1 MIYLMNYVFQI
12 KRRFESKSGQ
22 YDYRYKLIENINKA
36 NIMNVNVDLME
47 KIQFKSM
54 ME

>member
-12 KRRFESKSGQ
+12 KRFESKSGQ

-36 NIMNVNVDLME
+36 NIINVNVDLME